1 MISVVM
7 PVYNGEK
14 YLKQSIESII
24 RQSYKDW
31 ELIIVNDCSTDNSR
45 DVMQS
50 YADIDSRI
58 RIVDNSSNLKL
69 PMSLNTGF
77 REARGKYLT
86 WTSDDNLYKVNAL
99 KELAGYL
106 ENNPEIGLV
115 YSDMDFVDAS
125 LNFIREQCLEPEML
139 LCADCVGA
147 SFMYRR
153 EVLDK
158 VGEYDPDMFLV
169 EDYEYWIRISEQF
182 KIGHLNKNLYTYRMH
197 SGSLTGTRKNDI
209 NKQLYRLRKRH
220 MEYLISNVTGKY
232 KEILFLEMLTQN
244 TDDYEFLSAKFWIK
258 DEDISKYKWVRTSD
272 KIDNNKS
279 IVIFGAGIIANRAIA
294 YFGEQRIKC
303 IIDNSKDKVGKKLQ
317 GIDIVSLDEYVND
330 MRYTKDSQIVI
341 AVGSNYVSAIAEQLK
356 DNGIS
361 EFRWFKAIESC
372 VKETI

>member
-14 YLKQSIESII
+14 YLKQSIESVI

-197 SGSLTGTRKNDI
+197 GGSLTGTRKNDI

>member
-14 YLKQSIESII
+14 YLKQSIESVIW
-24 RQSYKDW
+24 QSYKDW
-31 ELIIVNDCSTDNSR
+31 ELIIVNDCSTDSSR
-45 DVMQS
+45 DIMQS

-69 PMSLNTGF
+69 PMSLNAGF
-77 REARGKYLT
+77 REARGEYLT
-86 WTSDDNLYKVNAL
+86 WTSDDNLYKVNAFE
-99 KELAGYL
+99 ELAGYL

-125 LNFIREQCLEPEML
+125 LNFIREQCLEPQML

-182 KIGHLNKNLYTYRMH
+182 KIGHLNENLYTYRMH
-197 SGSLTGTRKNDI
+197 GSSLTGTRKSDI
-209 NKQLYRLRKRH
+209 NKQLYRLRKRY
-220 MEYLISNVTGKY
+220 MEYLISNVKGKY

-244 TDDYEFLSAKFWIK
+244 TNDYEFLSAKFWIK
-258 DEDISKYKWVRTSD
+258 DEEISKYEWLKASD

-279 IVIFGAGIIANRAIA
+279 IAIFGAGIIANRAIA
-294 YFGEQRIKC
+294 YFGKQRIKC

-317 GIDIVSLDEYVND
+317 NIDIVSLDEYVND
-330 MRYTKDSQIVI
+330 MSCAKDSQIVI
-341 AVGSNYVSAIAEQLK
+341 AVGSNYVSAIVEQLK
-356 DNGIS
+356 NNGIT
-361 EFRWFKAIESC
+361 EFCWFKAIENC